1 MFVGVGLIVI
11 LSYLVIGVVIG
22 WLAGLLM
29 KGKGFGCVG
38 NVAIAILGSLFG
50 GFIFNLLGLKMGSI
64 LTAFLGAILLL
75 FVVNLFTKKN

>member
-1 MFVGVGLIVI
+1 MLGIGLIVI

-29 KGKGFGCVG
+29 KGKGFGCLG
-38 NVAIAILGSLFG
+38 NVAIALLGSLLG
-50 GFIFNLLGLKMGSI
+50 GFIFRGVFNIKMGSI

-75 FVVNLFTKKN
+75 FIVNLFSKK